1 MTIDVLS
8 PSDGRHLGSVPIHT
22 ADDVEAAIRLA
33 REAQSGWGE
42 LAPPARARRLKRLRH
57 TLGDRSEE
65 IADLLQAETGKPR
78 VEALTEIVV
87 IADVMRFYARVA
99 QRVLGARRVGTSWL
113 VGKSASVRREPYGVV
128 GAITP
133 WNYPFVLTMD
143 AVVAAL
149 FAGNA
154 IVLKPSEYTPLTALK
169 LVELAREAGLPE
181 GLVSVVTGDG
191 TTGAALAHS
200 SVDKLFFTGSTAT
213 GKKVLAA
220 AAETLTP
227 VGLELGGKDPALV
240 LGDADLERTARG
252 IVYGAFFNAG
262 QTCISTERVFA
273 VSSIYDALVD
283 RITEL
288 TNELTAG
295 SEGEYDVGPMVTPFQ
310 VAIVEAHVEDAR
322 ERGARVTVGGK
333 RAGEGSQ
340 VFLPT
345 VIADVDP
352 SMKVMRDETFG
363 PLLPVMRVEDEE
375 EAIRMANATSYG
387 LFASVWTKDLARGR
401 AVAARI
407 RAGGVSINET
417 LVHYAVPGLPM
428 GGVGES
434 GFGRR
439 RGVEGL
445 EEMSVTRS
453 MLVHRWGFRSEIWWF
468 PYRPEVR
475 GVVYALLHFM
485 TGRGLMRF
493 PRALRALVRGRRH

>member
-8 PSDGRHLGSVPIHT
+8 PSDGRHLGSV
-22 ADDVEAAIRLA
+22 AIRSEQEIEDAIRGA
-33 REAQSGWGE
+33 RSAQEGWGA
-42 LAPPARARRLKRLRH
+42 LTPKARARRLDALRH
-57 TLGDRSEE
+57 VLGARSDE
-65 IADLLQAETGKPR
+65 IADVLQAETGKPR

-87 IADVMRFYARVA
+87 IADVMRFYRRVA
-99 QRVLGARRVGTSWL
+99 PRVLGPRRVRTSWL
-113 VGKSASVRREPYGVV
+113 VGKSATVRREPYGVV

-154 IVLKPSEYTPLTALK
+154 IVIKPSEYTPLTALK

-191 TTGAALAHS
+191 TTGAALSRS

-213 GKKVLAA
+213 GKKVMAA
-220 AAETLTP
+220 AAESLTP

-240 LGDADLERTARG
+240 LEDADLERTARG
-252 IVYGAFFNAG
+252 ILYGGFFNAG

-273 VSSIYDALVD
+273 VSSVYDALVE
-283 RITEL
+283 RLTEL

-295 SEGEYDVGPMVTPFQ
+295 DEGEYDVGPMVTPFQ
-310 VAIVEAHVEDAR
+310 VAIVESHVEDAR
-322 ERGARVTVGGK
+322 ERGARITVGGK
-333 RAGEGSQ
+333 RASVGSQ

-352 SMKVMRDETFG
+352 SMRVMSEETFG
-363 PLLPVMRVEDEE
+363 PLIPVMRVADDE
-375 EAIRMANATSYG
+375 EAIRLANDTSYG

-401 AVAARI
+401 EVASRI
-407 RAGGVSINET
+407 QAGGVSINET
-417 LVHYAVPGLPM
+417 LAHYAVPGLPM

-439 RGVEGL
+439 RGTEGL
-445 EEMSVTRS
+445 EEMSVSRS
-453 MLVHRWGFRSEIWWF
+453 LLVHRWGLRREIWWF
-468 PYRPEVR
+468 PYRPGVQ
-475 GVVYALLHFM
+475 GVVRALLQLM
-485 TGRGLMRF
+485 TGRGLLRF
-493 PRALRALVRGRRH
+493 PRALRDLVRGRGP